1 MTTTE
6 LLAEIRRAIEEVEIW
21 KPQQSGDLAVHG
33 AMSYEGDSP
42 DGWRFL
48 IVVWPEKVLDENT
61 KNTVVDR
68 WKYIGTATKAPMIVK
83 LTPELAELA
92 AKKSAN
98 KH

>member
-1 MTTTE
+1 MIPE

-21 KPQQSGDLAVHG
+21 KPQQGGGLAVHG

-48 IVVWPEKVLDENT
+48 IVIWPAETKDET
-61 KNTVVDR
+61 AERATVVR
-68 WKYIGTATKAPMIVK
+68 WGYAGTATKAPVIVK

-92 AKKSAN
+92 AKRVN
-98 KH
+98 